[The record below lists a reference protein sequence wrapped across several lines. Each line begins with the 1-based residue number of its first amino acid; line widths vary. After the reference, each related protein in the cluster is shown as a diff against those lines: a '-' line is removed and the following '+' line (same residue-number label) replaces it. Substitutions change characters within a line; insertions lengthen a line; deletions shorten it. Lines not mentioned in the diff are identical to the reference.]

1 MMAID
6 TFTGAEVEPWLHAV
20 AALRMAVFR
29 EWPYLYDGD
38 LDYETKYLSTYAAS
52 AASLFV
58 LAFERD
64 EVVGASTGIP
74 LDHETSAFKQAFFAR
89 SIPYADVFYFGES
102 VLLPAYRNR
111 GIGHR
116 FFDERERHAR
126 RIGTFTMT
134 AFCAVERDEDDP
146 RRPSD
151 YRGNELFWHKRG
163 YERQHDMF
171 CRIDWRET
179 GATEATSHRLRYWLR
194 PLERA

>member
-1 MMAID
+1 MID
-6 TFTGAEVEPWLHAV
+6 VETFTGSEVKPWLVEV
-20 AALRMAVFR
+20 AALRIAVFR
-29 EWPYLYDGD
+29 EWPYVYDGD
-38 LDYETKYLSTYAAS
+38 LDYEAKYLATYAAS

-58 LAFERD
+58 LAIERD
-64 EVVGASTGIP
+64 KVVGASTGIP
-74 LDHETSAFKQAFFAR
+74 LEDETSAFKQAFFAR

-102 VLLPAYRNR
+102 VLLPEYRNR

-126 RIGTFTMT
+126 RIEAFAMT

-146 RRPSD
+146 RCPPD

-163 YERQHDMF
+163 YRRQDDMF

-179 GATEATSHRLRYWLR
+179 GAAEATPHRLRYWLR

>member
-1 MMAID
+1 MID
-6 TFTGAEVEPWLHAV
+6 VETFTGSEVKPWLVEV
-20 AALRMAVFR
+20 AALRIAVFR
-29 EWPYLYDGD
+29 EWPYVYDGD
-38 LDYETKYLSTYAAS
+38 LDYEAKYLATYAAS

-58 LAFERD
+58 LAIERD
-64 EVVGASTGIP
+64 KVVGASTGIP
-74 LDHETSAFKQAFFAR
+74 LEDETSAFKQAFFAR

-102 VLLPAYRNR
+102 VLLPEYRNR

-126 RIGTFTMT
+126 RIGPFAMT

-146 RRPSD
+146 RRPPD

-163 YERQHDMF
+163 YRCQDDMS
-171 CRIDWRET
+171 CRIDWREI
-179 GATEATSHRLRYWLR
+179 GAAETTPHRLRYWLR

>member
-1 MMAID
+1 MHLLLIGV
-6 TFTGAEVEPWLHAV
+6 TGHDGCHRENVTEPDRHSDVDEDDVQPLDPLGV
-20 AALRMAVFR
+20 PRDV
-29 EWPYLYDGD
+29 DGD
-38 LDYETKYLSTYAAS
+38 DPAVDDGELDDAAGPP
-52 AASLFV
+52 A
-58 LAFERD
+58 RR
-64 EVVGASTGIP
+64 P
-74 LDHETSAFKQAFFAR
+74 HQAG
-89 SIPYADVFYFGES
+89 PPV
-102 VLLPAYRNR
+102 
-111 GIGHR
+111 
-116 FFDERERHAR
+116 DERERHAR

>member
-1 MMAID
+1 MIAVE

-20 AALRMAVFR
+20 AALRIAVFR

-38 LDYETKYLSTYAAS
+38 LDYEATYLATYAAS

-58 LAFERD
+58 LAIERD
-64 EVVGASTGIP
+64 KVVGASTGIP

-89 SIPYADVFYFGES
+89 SIPYADVFYLGES
-102 VLLPAYRNR
+102 VLLTEYRNR

-126 RIGTFTMT
+126 RIGSFAMT
-134 AFCAVERDEDDP
+134 AFCAVERDEGDP
-146 RRPSD
+146 RRPID

-163 YERQHDMF
+163 YQRQHDMF

-179 GATEATSHRLRYWLR
+179 GAAQATPHQLRYWLR